1 MENYANIA
9 NCMFYCILKNLC
21 NLATKKLK
29 CNRNITFRNVVIL
42 TYNENC
48 FYIIY
53 YPNFNIN

>member
-29 CNRNITFRNVVIL
+29 YNRNIN
-42 TYNENC
+42 
-48 FYIIY
+48 YI
-53 YPNFNIN
+53 